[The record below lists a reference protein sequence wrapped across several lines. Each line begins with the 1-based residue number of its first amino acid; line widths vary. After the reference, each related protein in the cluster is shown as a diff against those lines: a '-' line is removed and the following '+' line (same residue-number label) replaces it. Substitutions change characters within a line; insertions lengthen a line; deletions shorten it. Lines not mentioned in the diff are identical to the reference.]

1 MYFRSFDE
9 YQRLNNFYCLYCPF
23 YCLYRQG
30 PPIPPPF
37 QKPPT
42 GGQEDGPPMGPPPS
56 VTPKK
61 SEAEVELTA
70 VDPGSLK
77 PCRYRYVYI
86 WLKNGK
92 SFWVWLTYVG
102 KTSISGWR
110 WTGFYWVYFGI
121 DLKKIES
128 FICY

>member
-1 MYFRSFDE
+1 M
-9 YQRLNNFYCLYCPF
+9 
-23 YCLYRQG
+23 
-30 PPIPPPF
+30 PPPF

-42 GGQEDGPPMGPPPS
+42 GGQQDGPPMGPPPS

-61 SEAEVELTA
+61 SEAKVEAKA
-70 VDPGSLK
+70 VDPGALK
-77 PCRYRYVYI
+77 PCKYRYSYI

-92 SFWVWLTYVG
+92 SFWAWLTYVG
-102 KTSISGWR
+102 KESVAGWR